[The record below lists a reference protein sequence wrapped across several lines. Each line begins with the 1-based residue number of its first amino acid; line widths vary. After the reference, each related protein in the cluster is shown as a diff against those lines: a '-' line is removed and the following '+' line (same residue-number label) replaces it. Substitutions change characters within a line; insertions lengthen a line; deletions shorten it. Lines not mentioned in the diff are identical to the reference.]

1 MVQSYLSYPFHAN
14 THTYTHFFS
23 PSPLLASTARLGD
36 SYKRRVI
43 RRKDCTAERGENG
56 TCSPLPSP
64 FSPCLPGRSIKPVSM
79 GAQSPP
85 TLFRSGHLP
94 REREEEIGG
103 AGERER
109 EARTETRPVY
119 KWARSVSLCVE
130 IKSKRGAWLGLGRGR
145 ANFLRF
151 LANRFSP
158 RVSGCSVCAP
168 PRWDIPA
175 FSCRLIRYTPPH
187 IGEEAQRLLF
197 RDAFFFFFFYGKS
210 SFFFLL
216 Q

>member
-14 THTYTHFFS
+14 THTHFFS

-103 AGERER
+103 SWRERER
-109 EARTETRPVY
+109 RVQKRGLYTNGRGACL
-119 KWARSVSLCVE
+119 SVSRLSRNVV
-130 IKSKRGAWLGLGRGR
+130 LGLAWVAAGQI
-145 ANFLRF
+145 
-151 LANRFSP
+151 FSDSSQI
-158 RVSGCSVCAP
+158 VSP
-168 PRWDIPA
+168 PRWADALFALLPDGIY
-175 FSCRLIRYTPPH
+175 R
-187 IGEEAQRLLF
+187 LF
-197 RDAFFFFFFYGKS
+197 RVD
-210 SFFFLL
+210 
-216 Q
+216 

>member
-14 THTYTHFFS
+14 THTYIHFFS

-158 RVSGCSVCAP
+158 GVSGCSVCAP

-175 FSCRLIRYTPPH
+175 FSCRLIRYTPLPYRRGSSE
-187 IGEEAQRLLF
+187 IALSGCFLF
-197 RDAFFFFFFYGKS
+197 L
-210 SFFFLL
+210 FFLW
-216 Q
+216 QE

>member
-14 THTYTHFFS
+14 THTHFS

-109 EARTETRPVY
+109 GAYRNEACIQMGEER
-119 KWARSVSLCVE
+119 VSLC
-130 IKSKRGAWLGLGRGR
+130 
-145 ANFLRF
+145 
-151 LANRFSP
+151 
-158 RVSGCSVCAP
+158 
-168 PRWDIPA
+168 
-175 FSCRLIRYTPPH
+175 
-187 IGEEAQRLLF
+187 
-197 RDAFFFFFFYGKS
+197 RD
-210 SFFFLL
+210 
-216 Q
+216 

>member
-14 THTYTHFFS
+14 THTHFFS

-85 TLFRSGHLP
+85 TLFRSGHPP

-103 AGERER
+103 AEERER

-158 RVSGCSVCAP
+158 GVSGCSVCAP

-175 FSCRLIRYTPPH
+175 FSCRLIRYTPPP
-187 IGEEAQRLLF
+187 ISARKL
-197 RDAFFFFFFYGKS
+197 RDCSFGMLSFSFFFMARVV
-210 SFFFLL
+210 FFFLL

>member
-1 MVQSYLSYPFHAN
+1 M
-14 THTYTHFFS
+14 
-23 PSPLLASTARLGD
+23 
-36 SYKRRVI
+36 
-43 RRKDCTAERGENG
+43 
-56 TCSPLPSP
+56 
-64 FSPCLPGRSIKPVSM
+64 
-79 GAQSPP
+79 
-85 TLFRSGHLP
+85 
-94 REREEEIGG
+94 
-103 AGERER
+103 
-109 EARTETRPVY
+109 RPVY

-158 RVSGCSVCAP
+158 GVSGCSVCAP

-175 FSCRLIRYTPPH
+175 FSCRLIRYTLPPH

-210 SFFFLL
+210 SFFFFVAVDSESLYKEMCCMIRKL
-216 Q
+216 IFLATIY